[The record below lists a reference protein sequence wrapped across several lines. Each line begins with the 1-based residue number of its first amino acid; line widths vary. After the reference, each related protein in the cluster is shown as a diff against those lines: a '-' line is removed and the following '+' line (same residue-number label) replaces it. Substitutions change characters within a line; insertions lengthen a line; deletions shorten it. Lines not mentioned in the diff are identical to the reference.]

1 MLLESRQRRRRI
13 IDSGRQWIVL
23 CVMCIMCHGAERCNC
38 QLVQLL
44 GCREARM
51 HTCTR
56 AHDYSNTG
64 VTVVLGHVSKY
75 TIVYTN
81 MAAITK
87 FSAK

>member
-23 CVMCIMCHGAERCNC
+23 CVMSLCALCVTALNAAI
-38 QLVQLL
+38 
-44 GCREARM
+44 
-51 HTCTR
+51 